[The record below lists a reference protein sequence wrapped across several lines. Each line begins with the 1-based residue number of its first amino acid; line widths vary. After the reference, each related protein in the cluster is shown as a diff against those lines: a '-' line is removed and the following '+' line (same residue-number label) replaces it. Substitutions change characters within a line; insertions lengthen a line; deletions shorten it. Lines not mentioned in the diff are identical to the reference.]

1 MNILTSLKEITEIV
15 DWMRINLKTEKII
28 KKVCVTIR
36 IIIAMMMISMFLDDF
51 LGNIF
56 CEFVSVPNLWDIKV
70 RIFFNSNIITIIR
83 FFVLYKIIIFFVRY
97 IIYGIENINLVAM
110 IISVDDIID
119 IANTIF
125 LFSYVVNTWIEKKNG
140 ILVNNEIV
148 YVAIVYIIYICTK
161 FIYIKNNNE
170 LHQKTIE
177 YTNYYDVNNSRIP
190 QNAYVIFY
198 GKRYRVFWTG
208 DILCGKNDEIEKEW
222 KIILVD
228 LNEETIKDEERKI
241 SLKDAVENRKGK
253 LTIDNNMYWGNL

>member
-1 MNILTSLKEITEIV
+1 M
-15 DWMRINLKTEKII
+15 DR
-28 KKVCVTIR
+28 
-36 IIIAMMMISMFLDDF
+36 
-51 LGNIF
+51 
-56 CEFVSVPNLWDIKV
+56 
-70 RIFFNSNIITIIR
+70 
-83 FFVLYKIIIFFVRY
+83 
-97 IIYGIENINLVAM
+97 
-110 IISVDDIID
+110 
-119 IANTIF
+119 
-125 LFSYVVNTWIEKKNG
+125 KKNG
-140 ILVNNEIV
+140 ISVNNEIV

-190 QNAYVIFY
+190 QNAYVIFTE
-198 GKRYRVFWTG
+198 KDIVFLDRGHLMW
-208 DILCGKNDEIEKEW
+208 KNDEIEKEW